1 MTSRCVQDCDVQ
13 KLDLNNQLSYMVFI
27 DNNSDNQFTIDSNLL
42 ILWFYIEKTADHS
55 LSLWG
60 YFQRFYQGTKA
71 CVFHCKVDNLQVF
84 FVATK
89 TRFYS
94 SPSLTLATKT
104 GILS

>member
-1 MTSRCVQDCDVQ
+1 MILRCVQDCDVQ

-60 YFQRFYQGTKA
+60 YFQRFY
-71 CVFHCKVDNLQVF
+71 
-84 FVATK
+84 
-89 TRFYS
+89 
-94 SPSLTLATKT
+94 
-104 GILS
+104 